1 MTSHF
6 GITPHTDPQETEPTE
21 VKMRILLA
29 GATGV
34 LGQLLVP
41 LLVAEGHEVLGL
53 TRRTAGAESIKRA
66 GALAAVCDVY
76 DLDRLTEVV
85 SDFGPEAVVHQL
97 TDLPDD
103 PACID
108 DAANARIRTEGT
120 DNLIHAARMVG
131 ATRLLAQ
138 SIAWPLPG
146 AGGAAVAHLEREVL
160 HARGAVVRYG
170 RFYGPGT
177 PTTRLL
183 HPSLPAFT
191 LKKPRYAHSHSY
203 LRTPASTGLLTRSK
217 IRCALAATDPQCGPY
232 PGRGNGVEVVPS

>member
-21 VKMRILLA
+21 VQVRILLA

-41 LLVAEGHEVLGL
+41 LLVSEGHEVLGL

-76 DLDRLTEVV
+76 DLDRLTEVAA
-85 SDFGPEAVVHQL
+85 DFGPEAVVHQL

-177 PTTRLL
+177 YYPATPPESPRIHVEEAAVRT
-183 HPSLPAFT
+183 LPLISANSGIY
-191 LKKPRYAHSHSY
+191 RIA
-203 LRTPASTGLLTRSK
+203 
-217 IRCALAATDPQCGPY
+217 D
-232 PGRGNGVEVVPS
+232 